1 MIPTTP
7 LLERLRDDTREALVH
22 LEGLPLWAALK
33 DGTLP
38 RESYVLFLEAMHA
51 VHEPLREPL
60 GGQPDPRVTAFWD
73 AMAARI
79 PLLEE
84 DLTYLQRDRPGRTTE
99 SLLHAIMLSEET
111 VLRGRRDP
119 ASLAGFLYV
128 LHTSPLGDSL
138 LAPLLSQPYG
148 LPGTEGLAFV
158 QGSALAQQA
167 WGPFAEALQ
176 ASTLDRD
183 GQARAVDAA
192 LEAMEGLERI
202 AEQLH
207 PLVLEDDPDTLG
219 HVLNPGAGRHVV
231 AEDPR
236 ELRAALR
243 AGVRSWERFPYY
255 ERRYGRR
262 GRRFTRSDSA
272 WLVTLASLPQSEVD
286 RQIRWLGQVLAARGM
301 PRWMLEL
308 HLEVLHEELV
318 LSVPEAGDAYAPLL
332 SAARH
337 LRDQRHSVLEE
348 RVWGEIGASFDAAVG
363 SRWARQLP
371 GIGGLLVAAVADEAL
386 GVRHAVSSL
395 EGWLTDPG
403 RFPPAWATAVRQ
415 TLDQAWELVD
425 AARPG
430 LSTGSGA

>member
-158 QGSALAQQA
+158 QGSAPAQQA

-192 LEAMEGLERI
+192 LEAVEGLERI

-318 LSVPEAGDAYAPLL
+318 LSVPRPGTPTRPCCRLPGTCATSATRSSRSGYGVRSARPSTPPSGAGGPGSCRG
-332 SAARH
+332 SAA
-337 LRDQRHSVLEE
+337 
-348 RVWGEIGASFDAAVG
+348 
-363 SRWARQLP
+363 
-371 GIGGLLVAAVADEAL
+371 
-386 GVRHAVSSL
+386 SSWPRSPTRPSAC
-395 EGWLTDPG
+395 GT
-403 RFPPAWATAVRQ
+403 RCPAWRAGSPTRAGSPRRGRRLCGRRW
-415 TLDQAWELVD
+415 T
-425 AARPG
+425 RPG
-430 LSTGSGA
+430 SWWMRHVRD